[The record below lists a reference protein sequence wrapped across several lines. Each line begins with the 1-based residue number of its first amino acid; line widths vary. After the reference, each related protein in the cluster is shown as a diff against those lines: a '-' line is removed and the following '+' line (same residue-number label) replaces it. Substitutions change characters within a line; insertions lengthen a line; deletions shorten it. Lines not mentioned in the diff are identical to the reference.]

1 MLDFFQKKDK
11 IAVQVVQLDMLVILL
26 LFLLLL
32 HVFLELILL
41 EMQVIVHLVLQALH
55 VFQQFITFQF
65 LVKLD
70 PILVE
75 AQQFVVH
82 VQQDGF
88 VHQIQELIIY
98 NVYQGHF
105 QMKITH

>member
-11 IAVQVVQLDMLVILL
+11 LFVQVVQLDMLVILL

-41 EMQVIVHLVLQALH
+41 EMQVIVHLVLQALR
-55 VFQQFITFQF
+55 VLQQFLTVQF
-65 LVKLD
+65 LVKMD

-88 VHQIQELIIY
+88 VHQKQELRTY
-98 NVYQGHF
+98 NVFQGHM